1 MFKKI
6 IVSLIVIVFVAV
18 GGIHVAGYLEATQE
32 AEKFSDATGLDCHA
46 RTTGY
51 CSFAIVTDDGRV
63 TIDSRLIDAIDGW
76 N

>member
-6 IVSLIVIVFVAV
+6 IVGLIVIAFVAV
-18 GGIHVAGYLEATQE
+18 GGIHVASYLEATQK
-32 AEKFSDATGLDCHA
+32 AERFSDATGLDCHA

-51 CSFAIVTDDGRV
+51 CSFCVESDDGRV
-63 TIDSRLIDAIDGW
+63 IVDSRIIDAIDGW